1 MVLTTSRTT
10 ASTNIIRILIW
21 CWTTKILTFFLELI
35 MYIKSPT
42 LDAESVFL
50 RLSRKEL
57 VVLSYLL
64 DRVCTDDNIW
74 SSFPGGIYESWIDD
88 ILDVSRDLYSG
99 IDDFN
104 DAFLRTEDKVQ
115 IFKGD

>member
-1 MVLTTSRTT
+1 
-10 ASTNIIRILIW
+10 
-21 CWTTKILTFFLELI
+21 
-35 MYIKSPT
+35 MYIKSPAS
-42 LDAESVFL
+42 DAESVFL

-74 SSFPGGIYESWIDD
+74 RSFPGGIYESWIDD

-104 DAFLRTEDKVQ
+104 DAFLQTEDKVQ